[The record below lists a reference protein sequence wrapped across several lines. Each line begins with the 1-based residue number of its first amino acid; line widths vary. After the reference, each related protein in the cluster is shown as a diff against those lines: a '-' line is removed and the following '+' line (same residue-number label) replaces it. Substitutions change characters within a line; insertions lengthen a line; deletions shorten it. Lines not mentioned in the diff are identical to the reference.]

1 MNHRHVSK
9 WKLLFVA
16 MLGLI
21 LAACAG
27 VPQPRSFTD
36 QVTIARALLTG
47 VDKSIGDLTEAG
59 VLHSSKAQE
68 LLDKAKQARSD
79 IAQAETLY
87 RTGKQVDAQ
96 NLLATTQTVLLALRE
111 QLVKMEKQP

>member
-1 MNHRHVSK
+1 MTHHHVLK

-16 MLGLI
+16 ILGLVM
-21 LAACAG
+21 AACAA

-68 LLDKAKQARSD
+68 MLDQAKQTRAD

-111 QLVKMEKQP
+111 QLIKMEKQP